1 MGASM
6 PDHDGMDEA
15 LTQGGIPPRE
25 LAAGQRTQLWIAD
38 VGSGRAELLLETGE
52 ILLEAPNWTV
62 DGTRL
67 VVNGAGRLW
76 TVAVDA
82 PALEPVPLVGVPDL
96 NNDHVLAPDGE
107 RIFVSAMDWHIY
119 EASLAGGPAR
129 RITGASGIDGL
140 MHFLHGVSPDGARL
154 AFIGIEPAPRM
165 RADVFTMSVDGG
177 DYRRITDSAHP
188 ADGPEYSPDGRWIYF
203 NTEQFTGHAQ
213 LARVPVDGGEPE
225 RLRRSATVDWF
236 PHLSPDGRRAAF
248 VAFPP
253 GTDGHPADRWVDIM
267 TAGTDDWQRPAT
279 VARIFGGQGSLN
291 VNSWAPDSTRF
302 AYVAYPVVD
311 DRAQAQ

>member
-1 MGASM
+1 L
-6 PDHDGMDEA
+6 PDAPKE
-15 LTQGGIPPRE
+15 GGIPPRE
-25 LAAGQRTQLWIAD
+25 LADRQRTQLWIAN
-38 VGSGRAELLLETGE
+38 VETGRNELLLETDE
-52 ILLEAPNWTV
+52 ILLEAPNWTI

-67 VVNGAGRLW
+67 IVNGAGRLW
-76 TVAVDA
+76 AVAVDA
-82 PALEPVPLVGVPDL
+82 PALLPIPLDGVPDV

-129 RITGASGIDGL
+129 RVTGSSGIDGL
-140 MHFLHGVSPDGARL
+140 MHFLHGVSPDGQRL
-154 AFIGIEPAPRM
+154 AFIGIEPTGGAPDPRL
-165 RADVFTMSVDGG
+165 RANVFTMSVAGG
-177 DYRRITDSAHP
+177 DYRRITDSEHP
-188 ADGPEYSPDGRWIYF
+188 ADGSEYSPDGQWIFF

-213 LARVPVDGGEPE
+213 LARVPVHGGEPQ
-225 RLRRSATVDWF
+225 RLRRSDTVDWF

-253 GTDGHPADRWVDIM
+253 GTEGHPADVWVDIM
-267 TAGTDDWQRPAT
+267 TTGTHDWQHPLT

-302 AYVAYPVVD
+302 AYVAYPVA
-311 DRAQAQ
+311 R